1 MTIWITV
8 SLILWMSV
16 IKGIYTTHFGSWFV
30 YTKLQTVTK
39 SQEQDEQ
46 APRMWPRIEAE
57 ICQRNK

>member
-39 SQEQDEQ
+39 SPDFLKLCTCRYQQPEFFWLGMD
-46 APRMWPRIEAE
+46 I
-57 ICQRNK
+57 